1 LALEEVAA
9 AVEWQHQEPQFRA
22 VVAAERE
29 RVLTLDSASDLI
41 FLLL

>member
-1 LALEEVAA
+1 LVAVVVAA
-9 AVEWQHQEPQFRA
+9 AVAWLHQVLQFRA
-22 VVAAERE
+22 VAAAERE